1 MLAYQHRR
9 RRGDD
14 DLLARQRRDR
24 GGAERD
30 LGLAI
35 ADIADDEPVHRLA
48 RRQIGPRRGD
58 RARLVG
64 SFGEGELGGETLIG
78 VDVGL
83 EHRGGLAVAFGGE
96 RGQPARALGDRC
108 VDRAAAFRPA
118 RPVERVER
126 DRVLVGAIAPDA
138 VGIRDR
144 HQPPAL
150 IGIFEDDRVAAIG
163 IDPDGLDPG
172 DEPDP
177 EILVDHDIADADV
190 AHVAAE
196 RRCGIRRRKRRLD
209 AAAEQIG
216 GGDDAEPGRLPAMVD
231 RHVEHRRAARF
242 ERRDLGPMADL
253 GKGDALRLGEARRE
267 ETDVARR
274 AEQDEPVALR
284 QRRLGEARESAP
296 RRLALDE
303 AWDGLFVGGGDRDDR
318 APFQRLVPAL
328 PIDDRQ
334 RVETARL
341 GGAGGEADIAIAPRG
356 SRGVDR
362 DHGVGRMI
370 EQRLPVA
377 PKRWLGHAANLDR
390 LDRLGAELR
399 DRVVEPDRA
408 DRALDDL
415 DAYGG
420 DRVGGVQVD
429 DLPAHRHFAR
439 LVDPVVG
446 DIADLAEHFGKR
458 RHVDVVADPER
469 RGASSNAGGGG

>member
-1 MLAYQHRR
+1 MH
-9 RRGDD
+9 
-14 DLLARQRRDR
+14 
-24 GGAERD
+24 
-30 LGLAI
+30 
-35 ADIADDEPVHRLA
+35 
-48 RRQIGPRRGD
+48 
-58 RARLVG
+58 
-64 SFGEGELGGETLIG
+64 
-78 VDVGL
+78 
-83 EHRGGLAVAFGGE
+83 
-96 RGQPARALGDRC
+96 
-108 VDRAAAFRPA
+108 
-118 RPVERVER
+118 
-126 DRVLVGAIAPDA
+126 
-138 VGIRDR
+138 
-144 HQPPAL
+144 
-150 IGIFEDDRVAAIG
+150 
-163 IDPDGLDPG
+163 
-172 DEPDP
+172 
-177 EILVDHDIADADV
+177 HDITDADV
-190 AHVAAE
+190 AHVTAE
-196 RRCGIRRRKRRLD
+196 RRRGIRRRMRRLD

-216 GGDDAEPGRLPAMVD
+216 CCDDAEAGRLPAMVD

-284 QRRLGEARESAP
+284 QRRLGEARESAT